1 MALFI
6 NRLGTRINMTAVE
19 KLTSGTGTDITWRT
33 INAIRFLS
41 VDAVQ
46 AANSGHPGAPLGL
59 APAAWVL
66 WEKFLKFNPKNP
78 DWPDRDRFVL
88 SNGHASML
96 LYALL
101 HLTGYELPLE
111 EIRNFRQLASRT
123 PGHPER
129 GMTPGVEV
137 TTGPLG
143 QGFANGVG
151 LALAEKVLA
160 NEFNRPGHEIIDHR
174 TFAIVSDG
182 DLEEGVASEAA
193 SLAGTLGLGKIVY
206 LYDDNEISIEG
217 DTDIAFREDVAKR
230 FESYGWH
237 VLDVPDG
244 NDLKSIA
251 TAIQAGIDE
260 TERPTL
266 ISIHTTIGFGSPN
279 KAGKASSHGE
289 ALGADEVEL
298 TRQALGWEYGAFEI
312 PADVREHAAR
322 MVERGAAAESEWREL
337 WKAYE
342 EAHSELVGRLKQDLT
357 RELPA
362 GWDAD
367 LVALS
372 GTFEDPVA
380 TRAVSGKALHAIAP
394 KLPRLIGGSA
404 DLAGSNNTMISGRG
418 SFLPESPDGRN
429 LHYGVR
435 EHAMGAICNGMSA
448 HGGLLPYGGTFL
460 IFSDYMRG
468 AVRVGALSELPAIWV
483 WTHDSIGLGEDGPTH
498 QPIGQLMSLRAL
510 PNLTLIR
517 PADADE
523 TIAAW
528 KIAVENRHGPTAL
541 ALTRQALPSLSSIGA
556 SSSGMEGVK
565 KGAYVIFESDPAPE
579 LILIGTGS
587 EVQIALEAGQEL
599 AKENVKSRVV
609 SMPSWSLFEDQPEEY
624 RESVL
629 PNAVRARV
637 AVEAGLAQGW
647 ERYVGLDGAV
657 VGMDGFGAS
666 GPGGEVM
673 EHFGF
678 TVENVVETAR
688 RVLGR

>member
-1 MALFI
+1 
-6 NRLGTRINMTAVE
+6 MTTTE
-19 KLTSGTGTDITWRT
+19 KLTSGTGTDITWQT
-33 INAIRFLS
+33 INSIRFLA

-46 AANSGHPGAPLGL
+46 AAKSGHPGAPLGL

-96 LYALL
+96 LYSLL
-101 HLTGYELPLE
+101 HLTGYDLPME
-111 EIRNFRQLASRT
+111 EIRNFRQVGSKT

-129 GMTPGVEV
+129 GLTPGVEV

-160 NEFNRPGHEIIDHR
+160 NEFNRPGHEIVDHR

-193 SLAGTLGLGKIVY
+193 SLAGTLGLGKMVY
-206 LYDDNEISIEG
+206 IYDDNEISIEG
-217 DTDIAFREDVAKR
+217 DTDITFRENVPTR
-230 FESYGWH
+230 FEAYGWH
-237 VLDVPDG
+237 VLDVPDA
-244 NDLKSIA
+244 NDL
-251 TAIQAGIDE
+251 TAIETTIRQGINE
-260 TERPTL
+260 TEKPTL
-266 ISIHTTIGFGSPN
+266 IIAHSTIGYGSPN
-279 KAGKASSHGE
+279 KAGKASAHGE
-289 ALGADEVEL
+289 ALGEDEIEL
-298 TRQALGWEYGAFEI
+298 TREALGWEHDAFEV
-312 PADVREHAAR
+312 PDDVREHAGKA
-322 MVERGAAAESEWREL
+322 VERGAAAESDWQERFA
-337 WKAYE
+337 AYE
-342 EAHSELVGRLKQDLT
+342 KEHPALAERFKQDQAG
-357 RELPA
+357 ELSVDWA
-362 GWDAD
+362 ED
-367 LVALS
+367 LNALF
-372 GTFEDPVA
+372 GTFEEPVA

-394 KLPRLIGGSA
+394 KVPRLIGGSA
-404 DLAGSNNTMISGRG
+404 DLAGSNNTLISDRG
-418 SFLPESPDGRN
+418 SFLPETPDGRN
-429 LHYGVR
+429 LHFGVR
-435 EHAMGAICNGMSA
+435 EHAMGAVCNGISA

-498 QPIGQLMSLRAL
+498 QPIGQLMSLRML

-528 KIAVENRHGPTAL
+528 KVAIENRHGPTAL
-541 ALTRQALPSLSSIGA
+541 ALTRQAVPPLSSLGA
-556 SSSGMEGVK
+556 FAADRGGVER
-565 KGAYVIFESDPAPE
+565 GAYVIFDSDSLPE

-587 EVQIALEAGQEL
+587 EVQLALKAGQEL
-599 AKENVKSRVV
+599 AKENVKVRVV
-609 SMPSWSLFEDQPEEY
+609 SMPSWSLFDAQSDEY
-624 RESVL
+624 RASVL
-629 PNAVRARV
+629 PGSVRARV
-637 AVEAGLAQGW
+637 AVEAGIKRGW

-657 VGMDGFGAS
+657 VGMESFGAS

-678 TVENVVETAR
+678 TVDNVVAAAH
-688 RVLGR
+688 RVLRR

>member
-1 MALFI
+1 
-6 NRLGTRINMTAVE
+6 MTTTE
-19 KLTSGTGTDITWRT
+19 KLTTGTGTDNTWRT

-46 AANSGHPGAPLGL
+46 AAKSGHPGAPLGG
-59 APAAWVL
+59 APMAWVL
-66 WEKFLKFNPKNP
+66 WEKFLKHNPKNP
-78 DWPDRDRFVL
+78 EWADRDRFVL

-96 LYALL
+96 LYSLL
-101 HLTGYELPLE
+101 HLTGYDLPIE
-111 EIRNFRQLASRT
+111 EIRNFRQLGSKT

-129 GMTPGVEV
+129 GLTPGVEV

-160 NEFNRPGHEIIDHR
+160 NEFNRPGHEIVNHH

-217 DTDIAFREDVAKR
+217 DTDIAFREDVSAR
-230 FESYGWH
+230 FRAYGWH
-237 VLDVPDG
+237 VTEPVDG
-244 NDLKSIA
+244 NDLAAIER
-251 TAIQAGIDE
+251 AIQEGVDE
-260 TERPTL
+260 TEKPSL
-266 ISIHTTIGFGSPN
+266 VIVHTTIGYGSPN

-289 ALGADEVEL
+289 ALGEEEVEL
-298 TRQALGWEYGAFEI
+298 TRQALGWEHDIFDVPE
-312 PADVREHAAR
+312 DVRTHAGAA
-322 MVERGAAAESEWREL
+322 VERGETAEAEWKQRFES
-337 WKAYE
+337 YSS
-342 EAHSELVGRLKQDLT
+342 AHPQLAKRFVQDMSG
-357 RELPA
+357 ELPA
-362 GWDAD
+362 NWDAD
-367 LVALS
+367 LKALF

-394 KLPRLIGGSA
+394 NLPRLIGGSA

-418 SFLPESPDGRN
+418 SFQPETPDGRN
-429 LHYGVR
+429 LHFGVR
-435 EHAMGAICNGMSA
+435 EHAMGSVINGMSA
-448 HGGLLPYGGTFL
+448 HRGLLPYGGTFL

-468 AVRVGALSELPAIWV
+468 AVRVGALSELPAVWV

-498 QPIGQLMSLRAL
+498 QPIGQLMSLRML

-528 KIAVENRHGPTAL
+528 KVAVENRHGPTAL
-541 ALTRQALPSLSSIGA
+541 ALTRQALPSLSSLGA
-556 SSSGMEGVK
+556 MASAEDGVK
-565 KGAYVIFESDPAPE
+565 RGAYVVFGNDAVPDV
-579 LILIGTGS
+579 ILIGTGS
-587 EVQIALEAGQEL
+587 EVQLALKAAQEL
-599 AKENVKSRVV
+599 AKENIKARVV
-609 SMPSWSLFEDQPEEY
+609 SMPSWSLLDAQSGEY

-629 PNAVRARV
+629 PASVRARV
-637 AVEAGLAQGW
+637 AVEAGITTGW

-657 VGMDGFGAS
+657 VGMTGFGAS
-666 GPGGEVM
+666 GPGAKVM

-678 TVENVVETAR
+678 TVENVVKTAKT
-688 RVLGR
+688 VLSR

>member
-1 MALFI
+1 
-6 NRLGTRINMTAVE
+6 MTTTE
-19 KLTSGTGTDITWRT
+19 KLSSGTGTDITWRT

-46 AANSGHPGAPLGL
+46 AASSGHPGAPLGG
-59 APAAWVL
+59 APMAWVL
-66 WEKFLKFNPKNP
+66 WDKFLKHNPKDP

-96 LYALL
+96 LYSLL
-101 HLTGYELPLE
+101 HLTGYGLPLD
-111 EIRNFRQLASRT
+111 EIRNFRQLGSKT

-160 NEFNRPGHEIIDHR
+160 NEFNRPGHEIVDHR

-193 SLAGTLGLGKIVY
+193 SLAGTLGLGKIVF

-217 DTDIAFREDVAKR
+217 DTDMAFREDVAAR
-230 FESYGWH
+230 FRAYGWH
-237 VLDVPDG
+237 VTEPVDG
-244 NDLKSIA
+244 NDLDAIER
-251 TAIQAGIDE
+251 AIQEGVDE
-260 TERPTL
+260 TSKPSL
-266 ISIHTTIGFGSPN
+266 VVVHTTIGYGSPN

-289 ALGADEVEL
+289 ALGDEEVEL
-298 TRQALGWEYGAFEI
+298 TRQALGWEHDAFEV
-312 PADVREHAAR
+312 PDDVRQDAGRA
-322 MVERGAAAESEWREL
+322 VERGAAAESEWNNRFTAYASDHPEL
-337 WKAYE
+337 AK
-342 EAHSELVGRLKQDLT
+342 RFKQDMSG
-357 RELPA
+357 ELPE
-362 GWDAD
+362 GWDSD
-367 LVALS
+367 LNVLV
-372 GTFEDPVA
+372 GTFEDAIA

-418 SFLPESPDGRN
+418 SFQPESPEGRN
-429 LHYGVR
+429 LHFGVR
-435 EHAMGAICNGMSA
+435 EHGMGAVANGISA

-468 AVRVGALSELPAIWV
+468 AVRVGALSELPAVWV

-498 QPIGQLMSLRAL
+498 QPIGQLMSLRMV

-528 KIAVENRHGPTAL
+528 KVAIENRHGPTAL
-541 ALTRQALPSLSSIGA
+541 ALTRQGLPSLASLGA
-556 SSSGMEGVK
+556 TAAAAGNVER
-565 KGAYVIFESDPAPE
+565 GAYVAKDSDGEPDV
-579 LILIGTGS
+579 ILIGTGS
-587 EVQIALEAGQEL
+587 EVQLALGAAAEL
-599 AKENVKSRVV
+599 ADDGINARVV
-609 SMPSWSLFEDQPEEY
+609 SMPSWSLFDAQSADY

-629 PNAVRARV
+629 PSSVRARV
-637 AVEAGLAQGW
+637 AVEAGLTTGW

-657 VGMDGFGAS
+657 IGMTGYGAS

-673 EHFGF
+673 NHFGF
-678 TVENVVETAR
+678 TVENVVAKSKEL
-688 RVLGR
+688 LGR